1 MFILAE
7 LFGVDNG
14 QFLHWSLAV
23 GLTLLVLDV
32 LFCTEYISWLA
43 LAIFS
48 LWGTLLLVLPA
59 QWSALVFM
67 GFLAVC
73 FVFYYTLWVQV
84 VKRFVMGYLNRKGYS
99 EARDQLAGSIGEI
112 RGGGDTAMVKCG
124 DELLRLADDC
134 RAGLS
139 QGDRVRIMRYGD
151 GKAYVEKL
159 FFRPL
164 TLSA

>member
-14 QFLHWSLAV
+14 QFLHWALAV

-32 LFCTEYISWLA
+32 LFCTEFLSWIGLTLFA
-43 LAIFS
+43 
-48 LWGTLLLVLPA
+48 LWGTLLLDLPI

-67 GFLAVC
+67 GFLALS
-73 FVFYYTLWVQV
+73 FVFYYTLWVHV
-84 VKRFVMGYLNRKGYS
+84 VKRFVMGYLHRKGYK
-99 EARDQLAGSIGEI
+99 EACEQMVGRTGVI
-112 RGGGDTAMVKCG
+112 RGAGDTAMVKCG
-124 DELLRLADDC
+124 DELFRLTDDC

-139 QGDRVRIMRYGD
+139 EGDRVRIMRYGD

-159 FFRPL
+159 
-164 TLSA
+164 

>member
-32 LFCTEYISWLA
+32 LFCTEFISWVGLV
-43 LAIFS
+43 LFS
-48 LWGTLLLVLPA
+48 LWGTLLLDLPV
-59 QWSALVFM
+59 QWSVLVFM

-73 FVFYYTLWVQV
+73 FVFYYTLWVHV
-84 VKRFVMGYLNRKGYS
+84 VRRFVMGYLNRKGYK
-99 EARDQLAGSIGEI
+99 EARDQVAGRTGEI
-112 RGGGDTAMVKCG
+112 RGEGGEAMVKCG
-124 DELLRLADDC
+124 DELLRLTDDC

-139 QGDRVRIMRYGD
+139 QGDRVRILRYED
-151 GKAYVEKL
+151 GKAHVEKL
-159 FFRPL
+159 EGH
-164 TLSA
+164 